1 MQIQS
6 SDLFSNFSEELSRRI
21 SSGEEGSEYEQ
32 EYVDMSEFTCSTE
45 YMDLSRDISE
55 ANLQLLTHIDN
66 PEIREAWLILGKGS
80 GKSFNSSIYQ
90 CRGIWQTAMLRD
102 PQRYSKL
109 AVGTHIYF
117 LNMATN
123 QTQARDIVFTDFIE
137 KLKHSKCFYQV
148 DNPLDVNKIEGHRV
162 PYYIDTKDRVLFPKN
177 IVGMCGHSKS
187 EAWLGYNT
195 KQGILDEADWFVDN
209 QDKSRADD
217 IYTSLLGSCRTR
229 FPSHYKIIVITSPKS
244 TESFAVRNMR
254 RIVSD
259 GSKENFWEFE

>member
-32 EYVDMSEFTCSTE
+32 EYVDMSEFICSTE

-137 KLKHSKCFYQV
+137 KLKHSKCFYHWTLTRLKV
-148 DNPLDVNKIEGHRV
+148 IGFHTILTLRIGFYSLRILLVCVVTLNLKLGWAITLNK
-162 PYYIDTKDRVLFPKN
+162 
-177 IVGMCGHSKS
+177 
-187 EAWLGYNT
+187 
-195 KQGILDEADWFVDN
+195 
-209 QDKSRADD
+209 
-217 IYTSLLGSCRTR
+217 
-229 FPSHYKIIVITSPKS
+229 
-244 TESFAVRNMR
+244 ES
-254 RIVSD
+254 
-259 GSKENFWEFE
+259 